1 MHHPTSSRR
10 PSNLATAG
18 RAAAG
23 ALALA
28 LPGWAGEVAVFEIGA
43 GGSGSV
49 RTYDEQT
56 GVLVSSPAELTDI
69 RLLPLEV
76 NRRTSLEEFLPGRAR
91 LARDIPLASRVVL
104 PAGQGSIYH
113 YSRDVGDTTLAF
125 GFFRVTLAGRAEL
138 LHELPGI
145 GVGAVDDPFVPRVA
159 IAPSG
164 DAMLVVTLIP
174 AGGNVLELDF
184 SGTPQVIDRTAAL
197 PPRRCYPQSLVL
209 SDTWGVCGIKRAAL
223 RFDRS
228 AGAQAQPL
236 DFGALPVP
244 NVFSGTAVLSQNG
257 QWCAITAG
265 SSIRALDVY
274 AFDAHGV
281 AGIATPAPMAI
292 SGAGYLPEADDGPH
306 LAVADDGATCAWR
319 SEPIPPAISRESW
332 VGRVHVPPADPAL
345 QVSSD
350 GLFLDTLDEIGLFI
364 FRTPTRLQ
372 LSVGAQPTP
381 GASSLENADLFQF
394 DVPATLTAGSFT
406 NLSLSSGDNSVPF
419 LSVPALTIDRS
430 AVLGATT
437 WYMDSDHGSEA
448 IEATVENVAG
458 AQTVLP
464 NVKELLD
471 WTFVNGWAWISIR
484 RAGGQQAYELWRA
497 PADLSTPAVL
507 IVSDP
512 NGDFSRFTTRS
523 DGQVAFVNGDVP
535 SLSRVQLANGALEVL
550 PSTPADFGPT
560 LAITALGGVA
570 FAQSFS
576 AAGAPVFTVWPAAS
590 GTPVNLQS
598 VALDGFVLPAN

>member
-1 MHHPTSSRR
+1 MHRRKSLRR
-10 PSNLATAG
+10 PLPLTAV
-18 RAAAG
+18 G

-28 LPGWAGEVAVFEIGA
+28 LPALGGEVAVFELEPA
-43 GGSGSV
+43 GTGSV

-56 GVLVSSPAELTDI
+56 GALVGAPAELTGI

-76 NRRTSLEEFLPGRAR
+76 NRRTALEEFLPGRAR
-91 LARDIPLASRVVL
+91 LSLDIPLASRVVL
-104 PAGQGSIYH
+104 PAGQGSLYH
-113 YSRDVGDTTLAF
+113 YSREVGNATLAF
-125 GFFRVTLAGRAEL
+125 GFFRVTLAGQAQFL
-138 LHELPGI
+138 TELPGI
-145 GVGAVDDPFVPRVA
+145 GAGALDDPFVPRVA

-164 DAMLVVTLIP
+164 DAMLVITLIP

-184 SGTPQVIDRTAAL
+184 AGVPQLIDRTVAL
-197 PPRRCYPQSLVL
+197 PPRRFHPRALLL

-236 DFGALPVP
+236 DFGALSVP
-244 NVFSGTAVLSQNG
+244 SVFSGTAVLSQNG

-265 SSIRALDVY
+265 SSLGALDVY
-274 AFDAHGV
+274 AFDAHGP
-281 AGIATPAPMAI
+281 AGLATPAPMAI
-292 SGAGYLPEADDGPH
+292 SGAGYLPEAEDGPH

-350 GLFLDTLDEIGLFI
+350 ALFLDTLDEIGLFI
-364 FRTPTRLQ
+364 FRTPARLQ

-381 GASSLENADLFQF
+381 GASTLENADLFQF

-406 NLSLSSGDNSVPF
+406 NLSLSSGDNSAPF

-430 AVLGATT
+430 ALIGAST
-437 WYMDSDHGSEA
+437 WYMDSNHGTDAVSA
-448 IEATVENVAG
+448 VLENTSG
-458 AQTVLP
+458 AQTVLN
-464 NVKELLD
+464 NVKQLRD

-484 RAGGQQAYELWRA
+484 RDDGQQPYEVWRA
-497 PADLSTPAVL
+497 PADLSAPAVR
-507 IVSDP
+507 ITSDA
-512 NGDFSRFTTRS
+512 NGEFSRFTTRP
-523 DGQVAFVNGDVP
+523 DGQVAFVNGGAAT
-535 SLSRVQLANGALEVL
+535 LSRVQLSSGAIEVL
-550 PSTPADFGPT
+550 PSTPVAFGPT
-560 LAITALGGVA
+560 LAVTALGGVA
-570 FAQSFS
+570 FTQTFS
-576 AAGAPVFTVWPAAS
+576 VAGAPVFAVWPPAS
-590 GTPVNLQS
+590 ATLVTLQS